1 MNSWVLF
8 YPGTFKSLGY
18 SLKEKRKVEKKM
30 VKEKTGRERKEKEK
44 MSGEKIREEEDQTE
58 GRHQ

>member
-18 SLKEKRKVEKKM
+18 SLKEKRKVDKKP
-30 VKEKTGRERKEKEK
+30 RERHGDMEPDKHSSETRKQRGK
-44 MSGEKIREEEDQTE
+44 RQ
-58 GRHQ
+58 